1 MKCQKCQEKATFHIT
16 EIIQG
21 EPVEIHLCEYHAH
34 EYLMN
39 ANTES
44 PVLANAAAALA
55 KQMSHHLAMNEATVK
70 MNQNDVVV
78 CPVCGAAYYEFRSIG
93 RLGCA
98 NDYRHFSEQLLPLI
112 QQMQGA
118 TEHVG
123 RRPPYSGERSYALAS
138 KYGLRR
144 QMAEAVAEEN
154 YELASKLR
162 DKIKEIDSLESAKR
176 NDQ

>member
-16 EIIQG
+16 EIIKG

-34 EYLMN
+34 EYLME

-44 PVLANAAAALA
+44 PALANAAASLA
-55 KQMSHHLAMNEATVK
+55 KQMSHHFAMDKAAEK
-70 MNQNDVVV
+70 INQTDVIV
-78 CPVCGAAYYEFRSIG
+78 CPVCGVAYYEFRNVG

-98 NDYRHFSEQLLPLI
+98 NDYQHFADQLLPLI

-123 RRPPYSGERSYALAS
+123 RRPSYSGERSRAMTA

-154 YELASKLR
+154 YELASELR
-162 DKIKEIDSLESAKR
+162 DKIKEIDSKSQ
-176 NDQ
+176 NQQ

>member
-1 MKCQKCQEKATFHIT
+1 MKCQKCHEKATFHIT
-16 EIIQG
+16 EIIKG

-34 EYLMN
+34 EYLME

-44 PVLANAAAALA
+44 PALANAAAALA
-55 KQMSHHLAMNEATVK
+55 KQMTHNLAMNEAADK
-70 MNQNDVVV
+70 INQTDIAV
-78 CPVCGAAYYEFRSIG
+78 CPVCGVAYYEFRNVG

-98 NDYRHFSEQLLPLI
+98 NDYHYFAEQLLPLI

-123 RRPPYSGERSYALAS
+123 RRQLSYSGERSRQLTS

-162 DKIKEIDSLESAKR
+162 DKIKEI
-176 NDQ
+176 Q

>member
-1 MKCQKCQEKATFHIT
+1 MPKFCSNC
-16 EIIQG
+16 G
-21 EPVEIHLCEYHAH
+21 
-34 EYLMN
+34 
-39 ANTES
+39 S
-44 PVLANAAAALA
+44 ALA
-55 KQMSHHLAMNEATVK
+55 EETKF
-70 MNQNDVVV
+70 

-162 DKIKEIDSLESAKR
+162 DKIKEIDSKSQ
-176 NDQ
+176 N